1 MGVYTPRAGLY
12 KPGGGSTGLIVPDE
26 IVDIDKINTNF
37 DLIDSMLGARTLAS
51 VTSYGGTLPGDV
63 IYARDTKYLH
73 INDAG
78 GAGVVIPKLPG
89 ANFYKGTI
97 QQRDAATYVESG
109 DHWQVP
115 GGDEFVLDGSNWVKL
130 PTDPDTGWV
139 APKSIGAGWTAG
151 TGSNAPQVR
160 FDGRFIMFRGSVF
173 GGSAFTDSLTLPD
186 NFPTPSRATRAP
198 MVGDTDVFGS
208 ARLYTS
214 KVVQFS
220 GDTQPATQVIWLV

>member
-73 INDAG
+73 INDSA
-78 GAGVVIPKLPG
+78 GAGIVIPKLPG
-89 ANFYKGTI
+89 SNFYKGSI
-97 QQRDAATYVESG
+97 EQRNAATYVEPG

-115 GGDEFVLDGSNWVKL
+115 GGDEFVRVGSSWV
-130 PTDPDTGWV
+130 TRYTDTGWV

-151 TGSNAPQVR
+151 TGGNAPQVR
-160 FDGRFIMFRGSVF
+160 FDGRFILFRGSIY
-173 GGSAFTDSLTLPD
+173 GGTPFTDALTLPD
-186 NFPTPSRATRAP
+186 SFPTPSRATRAP
-198 MVGDTDVFGS
+198 MVEDTDVLGS

-220 GDTQPATQVIWLV
+220 GDTQPATQVIWLA